1 MSQRRRS
8 PQVLTS
14 REGVTP
20 KGFRPADAVMW
31 RLDRSAA
38 YTAAAPVVSPRQL
51 HQPASARELDRSL
64 RRTMVPSAPLL
75 QSEERTP
82 WPSAAPLHTPR
93 GDAAVDAAADA
104 ADGEAAA
111 ADTTA
116 ADAAADAGRSP
127 SPPLPPRPAATA
139 GSDDAAVAPW
149 SGGDEADAEAA
160 VAAEA
165 AEAAAVAA
173 SVARLEVAPP
183 PRRAAPS
190 CSRVLV
196 SVAAFTPD
204 ADEDARWVRLG
215 LVIATEV
222 APPAAA
228 EEEEGWQRL
237 PQARRPEM
245 RVERGGPRRIEVP
258 LMSAGRM
265 PSPPPHHALRHSP
278 RAAPPPHDRPPS
290 ATPAAAGAAAGD
302 ALPPG
307 KRRAAGAPPPET
319 RPLAAV
325 AFGVGQLAPVR
336 TRADAPSAAQR
347 TIRVHPH
354 PLAASRRSPR
364 KVVPFHQRVV
374 DDGATAPLVSPRS
387 AGAGAGWSARPRLA

>member
-1 MSQRRRS
+1 M
-8 PQVLTS
+8 VLAS

-38 YTAAAPVVSPRQL
+38 YTPAAPVVSPRQL

-116 ADAAADAGRSP
+116 ADAAADAGRSL

-139 GSDDAAVAPW
+139 VSDDAAVAPW

-215 LVIATEV
+215 LAIATEV

-265 PSPPPHHALRHSP
+265 PSPPPRHALRHSP

-290 ATPAAAGAAAGD
+290 ATPAAA
-302 ALPPG
+302 
-307 KRRAAGAPPPET
+307 RFCRHVST
-319 RPLAAV
+319 RPLSALMHAR
-325 AFGVGQLAPVR
+325 APL
-336 TRADAPSAAQR
+336 TASPSAF
-347 TIRVHPH
+347 
-354 PLAASRRSPR
+354 ASSY
-364 KVVPFHQRVV
+364 
-374 DDGATAPLVSPRS
+374 L
-387 AGAGAGWSARPRLA
+387 